1 MLDRRLIRDDPDA
14 VRANLARRGDD
25 AVLDRLDE
33 FLAVDKRWR
42 DALQELND
50 LRACRN
56 SLSRDINVARK
67 KGEDSA
73 PILKEA
79 KELPDRIK
87 KKDGEVKDFEDES
100 RALLMRIPN
109 LLHDSVPKGKD
120 EEDNVEVKKWGKPNP
135 NGDALKHHGELATS
149 LGLADFERAVK
160 IAGAGFYFLKGA
172 LARMDL
178 ALQMLA
184 CDMLTEKG
192 YTLIAPPLMMRRE
205 PYEGV
210 TDLADFENVMY
221 KIEDEDQYLIAT
233 SEHPIGAM
241 YQGEILDAGDLPLKY
256 AGISPCF
263 RREIGKHGLDERG
276 LFRVHQFNKIEQ
288 FIFSRPDD
296 SWQLHEE
303 LLANAESLMQK
314 LELPYRV
321 VNVCT
326 GDIGTVAAKKYDV
339 EGWSPREQKYIELM
353 SCSNCTGYQA
363 TRLGI
368 RMRTGQ
374 EKQAVHTLNSTMVA
388 TSRALR
394 LILETY
400 QTEEGGL
407 AIPKALQ
414 PYLNGQKE
422 IPQASR

>member
-1 MLDRRLIRDDPDA
+1 MLDRRLLRDDPGA
-14 VRANLARRGDD
+14 VRENLARRGDD
-25 AVLDRLDE
+25 AVLARLSE
-33 FLAVDKRWR
+33 FLEADARWR

-50 LRACRN
+50 LRARRN
-56 SLSRDINVARK
+56 TLSRDINDARK
-67 KGEDSA
+67 KGEDTT
-73 PILKEA
+73 PLLKEA
-79 KELPDRIK
+79 KELPGRIK
-87 KKDGEVKDFEDES
+87 QKEDEVKGVDDEG
-100 RALLMRIPN
+100 RALLMRLPN
-109 LLHDSVPKGKD
+109 LLADSVPPGKD
-120 EEDNVEVKKWGKPNP
+120 DEDNEEVKRWGRPETE
-135 NGDALKHHGELATS
+135 GGSLIHHGELAAS

-178 ALQMLA
+178 ALQLLA
-184 CDMLTEKG
+184 CDMLEERG
-192 YTLIAPPLMMRRE
+192 YTLIAPPLMMRRA

-221 KIEDEDQYLIAT
+221 KIDGEDQYLIAT
-233 SEHPIGAM
+233 SEHPLGAM
-241 YQGEILDAGDLPLKY
+241 HQGEILEAADLPLRY
-256 AGISPCF
+256 AGVSPCF

-288 FIFSRPDD
+288 FIFCAPDD
-296 SWQLHEE
+296 SWGLHEE
-303 LLANAESLMQK
+303 LLANAEALMQT

-339 EGWSPREQKYIELM
+339 EGWSPREHKYIELM

-363 TRLGI
+363 RRLGI
-368 RMRTGQ
+368 RMRAGQ
-374 EKQAVHTLNSTMVA
+374 DKQTVHTLNSTMVA

-400 QTEEGGL
+400 QTTDGAL
-407 AIPKALQ
+407 TMPKALQ
-414 PYLNGQKE
+414 PYLNGVKE
-422 IPQASR
+422 IPARKK